1 MIVSN
6 LNLSQVIALDNV
18 SDAEK
23 TSESGQ
29 NQENTNEPQDET
41 STGQVDVS
49 QNETSQETGEGTNQ
63 ETSQEAGQE
72 AGITEPQS
80 PSEQAGNTEGEN
92 TETGSSETENTETSN
107 TETGNTEAENT
118 ETGKTETGNG
128 ETENTETDNTE
139 AGNTETEN
147 TETGNTEAGKNETE
161 NTETGKPETGN
172 AETGNTETGNTET
185 GNTETEKPETEKPEE
200 EKSDEPMD
208 AQSDTDPES
217 EPEIDPEVDEEA
229 ETQQAYVPLI
239 KYFEG
244 DIGTTLLYPL
254 PSKAYIS
261 CEFGSVEELH
271 PTGHTGLDLA
281 INQGTPVLAAEAGT
295 IAKAEFNSISGNYV
309 KIDHGN
315 GLVTIYAH
323 LSEINVQE
331 GDTVKRGQQIGRVG
345 ATGYATGP
353 HLHFEVRYNGEH
365 VNPILYI
372 EERCAAGSQSVTVD
386 GVTITV
392 DAGAGAFPIGWQ
404 LSAKKATVLE
414 QVKIEYAISQIREST
429 SNIAKKHTF
438 DIKILDADGNEVEPA
453 AGIPVKVSFK
463 DEELNGESLS
473 ANVYHVHESSLSGTP
488 IGQVVPQ
495 ELKAEV
501 EGNTATVETDGFS
514 YYTVEFTYGDLQ
526 YVLEGGGVIKLDD
539 LLAEIGI
546 EGTVKGVSVSNT
558 ELFNVVMGKEDSPR
572 YMYIYSPAETG
583 SDEVSDEETVDE
595 TEGTSGDEPAGS
607 DNETA
612 GEATEG
618 TAEEGSDTTTD
629 EETDEEIDE
638 ENIGKVYAPYIAVN
652 DPEGTVRWVAS
663 YQPFTTE
670 EWMDVL
676 MEDGTTY
683 HIIVTDAIMGDG
695 TDVNIPGLYQGEN
708 LTNFAPLIPLAD
720 VWIDSQDKL
729 WSDPTENYVNGN
741 WDEFIPGELMDPNSS
756 KYNPA
761 FKEDYPVNGG
771 NSKGSN
777 KKGRHF
783 VYYDSTVNALDGSIA
798 TTRKSDGVTVYQSY
812 NYFEGTVGT
821 YKWENA
827 AVRMKDDG
835 TEEYLDVYIEY
846 SNPMITI
853 QPLLD
858 SQMGNNNTGWT
869 NAANV
874 TDPSQLV
881 SLNNYYVGLFGGSVI
896 TPGAKTPTGG
906 GLVQRYGLQI
916 DAKPYIKDKSGNL
929 VDVKMYFPMSDLDVS
944 RSTNGKFAGFYQ
956 GNPLLANYDP
966 TSDNYSESVRVKD
979 GLVIN
984 SSGDRMYIPGADGNY
999 KAVITYDD
1007 GAYTVGTE
1015 QGDNNTFYSGFLA
1028 LVQNGQFKMTV
1039 RTSGGNAFG
1048 SLFTAAMLGGEY
1060 NYRLRHSTE
1069 TLDRNG
1075 QPELDGTKGGTIQTT
1090 REGNH
1095 NGELNDGQIINPSMV
1110 ASAVGQ
1116 TIVYTFT
1123 PKPGYALKDVYI
1135 WNDPDKTDT
1144 TDFPAIADMDD
1155 TGRAGL
1161 TKIKEGNGSNNTY
1174 AAFDDDGDGVID
1186 RYTYSFEGINSDN
1199 AIHVV
1204 WVQTALDIRKSVI
1217 GSGATDDTFTFTIK
1231 AWGDSDSDGTDEF
1244 VDFTDATTM
1253 GSLASRFTSLGND
1266 LYQFTLDSY
1275 ETISIPPGVIP
1286 FDFEYEVEEVEVSGK
1301 YGTLEGWTPVGSTVK
1316 SGNLTT
1322 DDPFGKV
1329 NFVNKRKKDMDP
1341 DGKLTIKKVWEEDVS
1356 NIRPQSINIYI
1367 QRDVAGVSSS
1377 TFKSGLES
1385 AFGGQSAMR
1394 NQLTA
1399 VKWGTKS
1406 QAEAASDKV
1415 TLANTYGDTPVYVW
1429 KEGTELYLYSDA
1441 DIYLIAGLND
1451 LFYSCTQLTD
1461 ISALAHVHTDY
1472 VTSLYRAFYNCRSLT
1487 DLSPLAGWNTASVTT
1502 MSQTFLGTSRMAL
1515 SDLSPLSGWDTRNVT
1530 NMQQIFAH
1538 TSVSDLSDIAG
1549 WDVTRV
1555 TTLNQAFAYTMAAQ
1569 TAQTALAD
1577 GWDPGECMYFGNMFQ
1592 YANGGSDLTGNQY
1605 LNLPVFTVRPGTWST
1620 TGGAYNNVAAGHQSQ
1635 SDSDKPN
1642 ETAFFNSA
1650 EAIIQTRAHD
1660 VDENDPSGN
1669 TWVYEFEVP
1678 ADTKWK
1684 VWEVLS
1690 ESYAPYYTISKTTLE
1705 DSEGATTDLGAGV
1718 GKEDNPAHGATAKS
1732 VTTLTNTRIKYRLKI
1747 EKNSTPAT
1755 SNSFTFTLNL
1765 WSISESNKYDLP
1777 STHPK
1782 ILDGSLTR
1790 TAAGTYTFTLTP
1802 PNYIELELPAGI
1814 RYSVTEAPMDG
1825 WSLISESGTTGLLN
1839 RDKEALFVN
1848 AKDEP
1853 LRVVKTWENDADNNV
1868 WMSERPSNKDSLGIV
1883 VTAMDSYTRWKQTG
1897 PAVLTDIVG
1906 TAEQQTAFNAVRDL
1920 YEGSTIIPELKS
1932 YDGVTDIAT
1941 YAPKRVHLST
1951 AVGTLLPAGDY
1962 VIDAVEGNTGQYTV
1976 YPAENVPYKRTYTE
1990 PDDFQK
1996 DDDAGEWIYEF
2007 EIAHTDEVL
2016 GVEETII
2023 PKYYNKVEYETTTE
2037 TGQIVYNITN
2047 IMDTRD
2053 LVIEKKTEE
2062 NEPGVFE
2069 YNVKFYYDTK
2079 TSERHPVKVGDIQ
2092 IIKDK
2097 DAKGKDTYEY
2107 EIYFEDGVTYSG
2119 KNVSGLSEIVNE
2131 AASGKMTK
2139 TEMDAIL
2146 GVMKN
2151 LKENAGT
2158 MVTGADGDFPSYYQT
2173 TLSLADLGIQLNG
2186 QSSSETIYIEQNASD
2201 LADLFENGR
2210 RLEWFIMPTPAQGET
2225 LSVHAPYELRTAAV
2239 TKNGITYPKQ
2249 VPDGVTGANG
2259 TYRFTLKNGEKITFN
2274 DLPLG
2279 VSYEIVETKQIGWD
2293 LTSSVNAV
2301 GKMDQ
2306 KNDNSGNVSEI
2317 WLYNG
2322 REYSTRAAAVT
2333 EAEGDVAESTVSG
2346 NKVYT
2351 NNAVYTNKDDAVA
2364 AAIIKNHDNTYAYS
2378 GTKYPTYDDA
2388 YNAVVSEVQSGKN
2401 SDNTYTYNGTTYYT
2415 RDAVE
2420 NMALADIE
2428 EFDDNGVTK
2437 YKYVD
2442 NQGNTNISDTYM
2454 LIEQLALNDVDET
2467 GSDAAHAYTYK
2478 GNSYPSV
2485 AAAQYTVRSGIAT
2498 TYDSET
2504 DTNTYSYGGQTY
2516 NSYEE
2521 AEAVALAQIVDNQDY
2536 TYTYKG
2542 KTYQTAAAA
2551 EQVGIATITANS
2563 DNTYRVNR
2571 QDYPT
2576 YAAAKAAAEAL
2587 VETQGSGSSATY
2599 KLPATYDS
2607 IYDAK
2612 KAAKA
2617 AIMKKAYDDR
2627 EATFTNE
2634 REKGEIKVI
2643 KETVSD
2649 DAGKFRFRVMTGRV
2663 VETDDVVNQ
2672 NNSRI
2677 TISRIYPQGQTGKRI
2692 SVTGVNT
2699 GTDYTEYITEN
2710 SDSYKFTEET
2720 VAGKKVNKVYK
2731 NNIEISTFNIVYPQ
2745 EFTDSTGMNYK
2756 FTTTTITS
2764 GGTSVT
2770 TTNLDIETTVFE
2782 FWLDNS
2788 TDSDE
2793 KYAIIKNIPY
2803 GSHYR
2808 LLEATDAN
2816 GNLVEAGWELIA
2828 IDGDK
2833 NKTTSEIDGNSY
2845 AGVDTILET
2854 DETVTHTFLND
2865 RVKVPLTIKK
2875 TVTGN
2880 QGSRDKYF
2888 KFKIEIE
2895 NAGERTL
2902 HLDMTNATKE
2912 FEAGA
2917 DGTKAPNSATAYTRN
2932 VILNGSDTEG
2942 GNKRDDDANLT
2953 YGNAT
2958 DDQKKTCGWT
2968 WVDDNGTPGDDSDD
2982 VTYRSEWDND
2992 EGWITYA
2999 GDVKQE
3005 PGIEPVAA
3013 ATRTFAHGQHINTDS
3028 NGKATIYVYLQHGQT
3043 ATILDLPFGAQYT
3056 VTEYPEDYLS
3066 STDITGPMEGVSGAQ
3081 ILVADVKTDE
3091 DWEEN
3096 GTSVSVT
3103 EGEDIPLGS
3112 GQDAVRD
3119 TFIQKA
3125 TEITFTNTRAGAVPT
3140 EIRLEKYAWLP
3151 VVLAAF
3157 LGLVII
3163 LRRKRLRDDE

>member
-1 MIVSN
+1 MTVSN

-41 STGQVDVS
+41 STGQVDVP

-63 ETSQEAGQE
+63 ETSQEAGN
-72 AGITEPQS
+72 TEPQS
-80 PSEQAGNTEGEN
+80 PSEKAGNTEGEN
-92 TETGSSETENTETSN
+92 TETGSSETENTESDN

-118 ETGKTETGNG
+118 ETGNKEAGKG
-128 ETENTETDNTE
+128 ETENTETGNTE

-147 TETGNTEAGKNETE
+147 TETGNTETENTETE

-185 GNTETEKPETEKPEE
+185 ENTETEKPEE
-200 EKSDEPMD
+200 EKSDEPTD
-208 AQSDTDPES
+208 AHSDTNPES

-271 PTGHTGLDLA
+271 PTGHTGLDMA

-392 DAGAGAFPIGWQ
+392 EAGAGAFPIGWQ

-414 QVKIEYAISQIREST
+414 QVKIEYAISQMRESA

-438 DIKILDADGNEVEPA
+438 DIKILDAEGKEVEPA

-514 YYTVEFTYGDLQ
+514 YYTVEFTYGDRQ
-526 YVLEGGGVIKLDD
+526 YVLDGGGVIKLDD

-546 EGTVKGVSVSNT
+546 EGTVKGVSVSNP
-558 ELFNVVMGKEDSPR
+558 ELFNVVMGKEDGPR
-572 YMYIYSPAETG
+572 YMYVYKPAETG
-583 SDEVSDEETVDE
+583 SNEESGE
-595 TEGTSGDEPAGS
+595 EGTG
-607 DNETA
+607 
-612 GEATEG
+612 
-618 TAEEGSDTTTD
+618 TTTD
-629 EETDEEIDE
+629 EETDE

-663 YQPFTTE
+663 YQPFDTE

-676 MEDGTTY
+676 MEDGTTH
-683 HIIVTDAIMGDG
+683 HIVVTDAIMGDG

-761 FKEDYPVNGG
+761 FKEDYPVNEG

-858 SQMGNNNTGWT
+858 SKMGNNNTGWT

-881 SLNNYYVGLFGGSVI
+881 SLNNYYVGLFGGNVI

-944 RSTNGKFAGFYQ
+944 RRTNGKFAGFYQ

-1015 QGDNNTFYSGFLA
+1015 LGDNNTFYSGFLA

-1135 WNDPDKTDT
+1135 WNDPDKTNT
-1144 TDFPAIADMDD
+1144 TDFPAISDMDD
-1155 TGRAGL
+1155 TTKAGL
-1161 TKIKEGNGSNNTY
+1161 TKIREGDGSNNTY
-1174 AAFDDDGDGVID
+1174 EAFDDDGDGVID

-1204 WVQTALDIRKSVI
+1204 WVQTALDIRKAVT

-1244 VDFTDATTM
+1244 VDFSDTATM
-1253 GSLASRFTSLGND
+1253 GSLASRFTSLGNG
-1266 LYQFTLDSY
+1266 LYQFTLDSN

-1286 FDFEYEVEEVEVSGK
+1286 FDFEYEIEEVQVGGK
-1301 YGTLEGWTPVGSTVK
+1301 YGTLEGWTAVGSTVK
-1316 SGNLTT
+1316 RGKLTT

-1329 NFVNKRKKDMDP
+1329 SFVNKRKKDMNP
-1341 DGKLTIKKVWEEDVS
+1341 DETLTVKKVWEEDAS
-1356 NIRPQSINIYI
+1356 NIRPQNINIYI
-1367 QRDVAGVSSS
+1367 QRDVAGVAG
-1377 TFKSGLES
+1377 TTLRTVLHN
-1385 AFGGQSAMR
+1385 AYGGQSAMQ

-1399 VKWGTKS
+1399 FKWGTKA

-1415 TLANTYGDTPVYVW
+1415 TVANTYGDTPVYVW
-1429 KEGTELYLYSDA
+1429 KEGTELYLYSDG
-1441 DIYLIAGLND
+1441 DIYLTGTLAS
-1451 LFYSCTQLTD
+1451 LFSYCTQLNN
-1461 ISALAHVHTDY
+1461 ISALEHVRTDY
-1472 VTSLYRAFYNCRSLT
+1472 VNNLFQTFYDCTSLT
-1487 DLSPLAGWNTASVTT
+1487 DLSPLADWNTASITS
-1502 MSQTFLGTSRMAL
+1502 MQHTFRGSSRMAL
-1515 SDLSPLSGWDTRNVT
+1515 SDLSPLSDWDTRNVT
-1530 NMQQIFAH
+1530 NMQQIFYN
-1538 TSVSDLSDIAG
+1538 TSVQDLSDIAG
-1549 WDVTRV
+1549 WDVKRV
-1555 TTLNQAFAYTMAAQ
+1555 TTFNQAFANTKAALSEQ
-1569 TAQTALAD
+1569 AALAA
-1577 GWDPGECMYFGNMFQ
+1577 GWDPGECTNFGNMFQ
-1592 YANGGSDLTGNQY
+1592 NANNGSALTGNQY
-1605 LNLPVFTVRPGTWST
+1605 LNLPIFTARPGTWST
-1620 TGGAYNNVAAGHQSQ
+1620 TGGSYTTSVGTHGSNSP
-1635 SDSDKPN
+1635 SDKPTDTQN
-1642 ETAFFNSA
+1642 DFFNNT
-1650 EAIIQTRAHD
+1650 AIEIKSTRAHD

-1684 VWEVLS
+1684 VWEVLP

-1705 DSEGATTDLGAGV
+1705 DAAGTTTDLGAGV
-1718 GKEDNPAHGATAKS
+1718 GKEDNPVHGATAES
-1732 VTTLTNTRIKYRLKI
+1732 VTTLTNTRIKYNLKI

-1755 SNSFTFTLNL
+1755 NQKFTFTMNL
-1765 WSISESNKYDLP
+1765 WSISESNKYNLP
-1777 STHPK
+1777 STHPN

-1790 TAAGTYTFTLTP
+1790 TAPGTYTFELTP
-1802 PNYIELELPAGI
+1802 PGTIELELPAGI
-1814 RYSVTEAPMDG
+1814 RYSVTETPIDG
-1825 WSLISESGTTGLLN
+1825 WSLITESGTTGLLN

-1868 WMSERPSNKDSLGIV
+1868 WMSERPSDKDSLGIV
-1883 VTAMDSYTRWKQTG
+1883 VNAMDSYTRWKQTG

-1906 TAEQQTAFNAVRDL
+1906 TAEQQAAFYAVKDL
-1920 YEGSTIIPELKS
+1920 YEGSTIIPELKAS
-1932 YDGVTDIAT
+1932 DGITDIAT
-1941 YAPKRVHLST
+1941 YAPRRVRLNT

-1962 VIDAVEGNTGQYTV
+1962 VIDAVEGNTGQYTA

-1996 DDDAGEWIYEF
+1996 DDAAGEWIYEF

-2016 GVEETII
+2016 GVEETSI

-2069 YNVKFYYDTK
+2069 YTVKFYYDTK

-2131 AASGKMTK
+2131 VASGKMTK

-2158 MVTGADGDFPSYYQT
+2158 MVTGADSDFPSYYQT
-2173 TLSLADLGIQLNG
+2173 TLSLAALGIQLNG
-2186 QSSSETIYIEQNASD
+2186 QSSSETIYIEQNASE
-2201 LADLFENGR
+2201 LANLFENGR

-2225 LSVHAPYELRTAAV
+2225 LSIHAPYELRTVAV

-2274 DLPLG
+2274 DIPLG

-2293 LTSSVNAV
+2293 LKSKVNDS
-2301 GKMDQ
+2301 GKMNQ
-2306 KNDNSGNVSEI
+2306 KNDNSGQLSEI

-2322 REYSTRAAAVT
+2322 EHQTYAAAVN
-2333 EAEGDVAESTVSG
+2333 AAKSAVAENTVSG
-2346 NKVYT
+2346 NTVYT
-2351 NNAVYTNKDDAVA
+2351 NNAVYTDRDAAVE
-2364 AAIIKNHDNTYAYS
+2364 AAIIRNHDNTWKYS
-2378 GTKYPTYDDA
+2378 DSNYQNYDAA
-2388 YNAVVSEVQSGKN
+2388 YNAVVAEVISGKN
-2401 SDNTYTYNGTTYYT
+2401 SDNTYSYNGSTYYT
-2415 RDAVE
+2415 REAVE
-2420 NMALADIE
+2420 NKARADIE
-2428 EFDDNGVTK
+2428 EFDEGGVIK
-2437 YKYVD
+2437 YRYVD
-2442 NQGNTNISDTYM
+2442 NQGDTHVSETYF
-2454 LIEQLALNDVDET
+2454 LIEQLALADVVDN
-2467 GSDAAHAYTYK
+2467 GSGDSLAYEYK
-2478 GNSYPSV
+2478 GTAYPAY
-2485 AAAQYTVRSGIAT
+2485 AAAQNIVINEIVTNHDEETGI
-2498 TYDSET
+2498 Y
-2504 DTNTYSYGGQTY
+2504 TYSYDGQTY
-2516 NSYEE
+2516 NSFEE
-2521 AEAVALAQIVDNQDY
+2521 AEAVALAKIVDNQDNS
-2536 TYTYKG
+2536 YTYKG
-2542 KTYQTAAAA
+2542 KTYPTAAEA
-2551 EQVGIATITANS
+2551 EAVGIATITANDDS
-2563 DNTYRVNR
+2563 SFTVNR
-2571 QDYPT
+2571 QKKTT

-2587 VETQGSGSSATY
+2587 VQTQGSGSSATY
-2599 KLPATYDS
+2599 KLPAAYDS
-2607 IYDAK
+2607 IYDAE
-2612 KAAKA
+2612 KAAKV
-2617 AIMKKAYDDR
+2617 AITKKPYDDR

-2634 REKGEIKVI
+2634 REKGEIKVV

-2649 DAGKFRFRVMTGRV
+2649 DAGKFKFRVMTGRV

-2677 TISRIYPQGQTGKRI
+2677 TISRIYPQGETGKRR
-2692 SVTGVNT
+2692 SVTAVNT
-2699 GTDYTEYITEN
+2699 GADYTEYITEDN
-2710 SDSYKFTEET
+2710 DIYKFTEEI
-2720 VAGKKVNKVYK
+2720 VNGKKVSKVQK
-2731 NNIEISTFNIVYPQ
+2731 NGVGIATFNIVYPQ
-2745 EFTDSTGMNYK
+2745 EFTDSNGMNYK
-2756 FTTTTITS
+2756 FTTTTTTS
-2764 GGTSVT
+2764 GT

-2788 TDSDE
+2788 TDTTE
-2793 KYAIIKNIPY
+2793 KYALIKNIPY

-2816 GNLVEAGWELIA
+2816 GNLVEDGWELIA

-2833 NKTTSEIDGNSY
+2833 NKTKSEIDGNSY

-2902 HLDMTNATKE
+2902 HLDMTNATTS
-2912 FEAGA
+2912 FGSGA
-2917 DGTKAPNSATAYTRN
+2917 DGTKSPNSATAYTRN

-2942 GNKRDDDANLT
+2942 GNKRDDDVNLT
-2953 YGNAT
+2953 YENAT
-2958 DDQKKTCGWT
+2958 DDQKKNCEWT

-2982 VTYRSEWDND
+2982 VTYRSEWDNE

-2999 GDVKQE
+2999 GDVEQE

-3013 ATRTFAHGQHINTDS
+3013 ATRTVAHGPHIKTGAKGTANY
-3028 NGKATIYVYLQHGQT
+3028 GKATIYVYLQHGQSV
-3043 ATILDLPFGAQYT
+3043 TIRDLPYGAKYT
-3056 VTEYPEDYLS
+3056 VTEYPEDYLP
-3066 STDITGPMEGVSGAQ
+3066 STAITGPMEDVSGAQ
-3081 ILVADVKTDE
+3081 TLVADVKTDE
-3091 DWEEN
+3091 GWSDN
-3096 GTSVSVT
+3096 GSVIDGV
-3103 EGEDIPLGS
+3103 DISLGS
-3112 GQDAVRD
+3112 GMYVVRD

-3125 TEITFTNTRAGAVPT
+3125 TEITFSNTRAGAVPT